1 MFKGSYTDIHK
12 SIQPVVTKISP
23 TDTKFDI
30 DLCRQTFGNI
40 FDIFMQNLKNEVGL
54 TDEMIINFDIIEETE
69 NADQEGNLDTQFV
82 IEN

>member
-1 MFKGSYTDIHK
+1 MFKGSYTNIHK

-23 TDTKFDI
+23 TDTEFDI
-30 DLCRQTFGNI
+30 DQCRQTFGNI

>member
-1 MFKGSYTDIHK
+1 
-12 SIQPVVTKISP
+12 
-23 TDTKFDI
+23 
-30 DLCRQTFGNI
+30 
-40 FDIFMQNLKNEVGL
+40 MQNLKNEVGL